1 MTSIGAQSDDYT
13 GTKEGATGSMTDT
26 VPAGDVRPVFSVEGV
41 TLRFG
46 GLVSLENVSLEMHRS
61 EILAIIGPNGAG
73 KTSLFNSLTGVYSP
87 QEGKVTAVPRTGGK
101 AISVIGQAVHKLNRA
116 GIARTFQNI
125 RLFPALTVLENVLV
139 AVEATQ
145 KSGPIGAMLRLPRQK
160 REAIEADS
168 IARSLLAEVGLSG
181 RENDIATSL
190 SYGGQRRLEIARALA
205 TNPGVLLLDEPA
217 AGTNPNEKAE
227 LAELIRR
234 INCDRGVSVLLIEH
248 DMQMVMSIADRIVVL
263 NFGRKIAEGKPSEI
277 QNNPE
282 VIAAYLGAASSDS
295 DALEE
300 VTGKVGT
307 HVRAVPDT
315 DGPSRARALDV
326 VDLDVRYGAIPA
338 LKSISFHVNEA
349 EIVAFLG
356 ANGAGKTTTQQTIS
370 GLLRPTA
377 GSIIYRGK
385 PINGRP
391 AHELINEGIC
401 HVPEGRHVFPRMS
414 VLENLQMGAYRFSH
428 VNQAD
433 LNHVFDLFP
442 RLAERQHQLAG
453 TLSGGEQQ
461 MLAMGRALMG
471 KPELLL
477 LDEPSMGL
485 APLVVQDI
493 FSIIEKINA
502 EGVTV
507 LLVEQNA
514 AQALSIADR
523 AYVLETGCIAL
534 EGTGRELLEDSR
546 IREVY
551 LGESVR

>member
-1 MTSIGAQSDDYT
+1 MSSIRAQEA
-13 GTKEGATGSMTDT
+13 GTTATEEGAIESVIDT
-26 VPAGDVRPVFSVEGV
+26 VPAGDVRPVFSVEGL

-46 GLVSLENVSLEMHRS
+46 GLVSLDNVSLTMHRS
-61 EILAIIGPNGAG
+61 EILAVIGPNGAG
-73 KTSLFNSLTGVYSP
+73 KTSLFNSLTGVYCP
-87 QEGKVTAVPRTGGK
+87 QGGSVTAVPRPGGNE
-101 AISVIGQAVHKLNRA
+101 ISVIGHPVHKLNRA

-145 KSGPIGAMLRLPRQK
+145 KSGPVGAMLRLPRQK
-160 REAIEADS
+160 REAVEADS
-168 IARSLLAEVGLSG
+168 IARALLAEVGLSG

-205 TNPGVLLLDEPA
+205 TDPGVLLLDEPA
-217 AGTNPNEKAE
+217 AGTNPNEKAD
-227 LAELIRR
+227 LAALIRR
-234 INCDRGVSVLLIEH
+234 INRHRGISVLLIEH

-263 NFGRKIAEGKPSEI
+263 NFGKKIAEGKPSEI
-277 QNNPE
+277 QNDPD
-282 VIAAYLGAASSDS
+282 VIAAYLGAASSD
-295 DALEE
+295 DEALEQ
-300 VTGKVGT
+300 VTGKVAA
-307 HVRAVPDT
+307 HVPAADAAGRSAV
-315 DGPSRARALDV
+315 RALDV

-377 GSIIYRGK
+377 GTITYRGRQ
-385 PINGRP
+385 INGRP
-391 AHELINEGIC
+391 AHELIEEGIC

-414 VLENLQMGAYRFSH
+414 VLENLHMGAYRFSH
-428 VNQAD
+428 VDPAD
-433 LNHVFDLFP
+433 LDHVFDLFP
-442 RLAERQHQLAG
+442 RLAERRHQLAG

-493 FSIIEKINA
+493 FAIIEQINA

>member
-1 MTSIGAQSDDYT
+1 MSSMRAQPTAAPTHEKGRDPMMGTGA
-13 GTKEGATGSMTDT
+13 E
-26 VPAGDVRPVFSVEGV
+26 GDVRPVFSVEGL

-46 GLVSLENVSLEMHRS
+46 GLVSLDNVSLEMHRS

-87 QEGKVTAVPRTGGK
+87 QEGRVVAVPRSGG
-101 AISVIGQAVHKLNRA
+101 AAVSVIGHPVHKLNRA

-145 KSGPIGAMLRLPRQK
+145 RSGPVGAMLRLPRQK
-160 REAIEADS
+160 REAVEADS
-168 IARSLLAEVGLSG
+168 LARALLAEVGLSG

-190 SYGGQRRLEIARALA
+190 SYGAQRRLEIARALA
-205 TNPGVLLLDEPA
+205 TKPGVLLLDEPA
-217 AGTNPNEKAE
+217 AGTNPNEKAD
-227 LAELIRR
+227 LADLIRR
-234 INCDRGVSVLLIEH
+234 INCDRGISVLLIEH
-248 DMQMVMSIADRIVVL
+248 DMQMVMSIAHRIVVL
-263 NFGRKIAEGKPSEI
+263 NFGKKIAEGKPSEV
-277 QNNPE
+277 QNDPA
-282 VIAAYLGAASSDS
+282 VIAAYLGAASSD
-295 DALEE
+295 DQALEE
-300 VTGKVGT
+300 VTGKVAT
-307 HVRAVPDT
+307 HVQAISDT
-315 DGPSRARALDV
+315 DGPSSVRALDV

-370 GLLRPTA
+370 GLLRPAA
-377 GSIIYRGK
+377 GTITYRGK
-385 PINGRP
+385 QINGQP
-391 AHELINEGIC
+391 AHELIREGIC
-401 HVPEGRHVFPRMS
+401 HVPEGRHVFPRMN
-414 VLENLQMGAYRFSH
+414 VLENLHMGAYRFSH
-428 VNQAD
+428 VNPVD
-433 LNHVFDLFP
+433 VDHVFDLFP

-471 KPELLL
+471 KPQLLL

-493 FSIIEKINA
+493 FSIIEQINA

-514 AQALSIADR
+514 AQALSIAHR

-551 LGESVR
+551 LGESIR

>member
-1 MTSIGAQSDDYT
+1 MSSMRAQPMAAPTNEKGRDPMMGTGAQ
-13 GTKEGATGSMTDT
+13 
-26 VPAGDVRPVFSVEGV
+26 GDVRPVFSVEGL

-46 GLVSLENVSLEMHRS
+46 GLVSLDNISLEMHRS

-73 KTSLFNSLTGVYSP
+73 KTSLFNSLTGVYAP
-87 QEGKVTAVPRTGGK
+87 QEGRVVAVPRSGG
-101 AISVIGQAVHKLNRA
+101 AAVSVIGHPVHKLNRA

-145 KSGPIGAMLRLPRQK
+145 KSGPVGAMLRLPRQK
-160 REAIEADS
+160 REAVEADS
-168 IARSLLAEVGLSG
+168 LARALLAEVGLGG

-190 SYGGQRRLEIARALA
+190 PYGGQRRLEIARALA
-205 TNPGVLLLDEPA
+205 TKPGVLLLDEPA
-217 AGTNPNEKAE
+217 AGTNPNEKAD
-227 LAELIRR
+227 LADLIRR
-234 INCDRGVSVLLIEH
+234 INCDRGISVLLIEH
-248 DMQMVMSIADRIVVL
+248 DMQMVMSIAHRIVVL
-263 NFGRKIAEGKPSEI
+263 NFGKKIAEGKPSEV

-282 VIAAYLGAASSDS
+282 VIAAYLGAASSD
-295 DALEE
+295 DQALEE
-300 VTGKVGT
+300 VTGKVAT
-307 HVRAVPDT
+307 HVRAVSGT
-315 DGPSRARALDV
+315 DGPSSVRALDV

-370 GLLRPTA
+370 GLLCPAA
-377 GSIIYRGK
+377 GTITYRGK
-385 PINGRP
+385 QINGQP
-391 AHELINEGIC
+391 AHVLIREGIC
-401 HVPEGRHVFPRMS
+401 HVPEGRRVFPRMN
-414 VLENLQMGAYRFSH
+414 VLENLHMGAYRFSH
-428 VNQAD
+428 EDPAD
-433 LNHVFDLFP
+433 LDHVFDLFP
-442 RLAERQHQLAG
+442 RLAERRHQLAG

-461 MLAMGRALMG
+461 MLSMGRALMG
-471 KPELLL
+471 KPQLLL

-493 FSIIEKINA
+493 FSIIEQINA

-514 AQALSIADR
+514 AQALSIAHR

-551 LGESVR
+551 LGESIR